1 LAVYRREKAPR
12 KESHQRE
19 GGKGMRPVDYAA
31 FVEKTKQ
38 FVGKP
43 TNEQRSIALYGLVS
57 EIGSLVAAVKK
68 RILSEAGEGPHWDQP
83 NDEIKE
89 ELGDSFWY
97 CYSAAHVMNGGYV
110 DILADNI
117 GALRTEMSGGDDRAH
132 MIAQSLDPANRI
144 AFLEGAAMLKH
155 ESGYTFDDYQRLAYK
170 TARTDGRVL
179 LEVCLALLWQH
190 GAELLRTMLPAN
202 EVALHTNV
210 ANRRAA
216 VILGGIAWHLSAIAS
231 LYHLSLDEV
240 VESNCEKVQFRSVRG
255 TPTTLHDAGRDAK
268 EQFPRQFDVAFV
280 RIGPQ
285 KSRMYFDGKP
295 LGDDLTDNYYEDD
308 GYRFHDAIHL
318 AFIGHL
324 GWSPVVR
331 SLMKRKRKSR
341 DDRVDEV
348 EDGGR
353 AKVVEELVIKAI
365 HTEGDRQAKAAGR
378 CVVGTPTR
386 LFPERTLINFKL
398 LKMLRAYVDGLEVAK
413 NTFWEWE
420 DAIFDG
426 CDMFFQLSNEKQGT
440 VHIDLERHTLSFSP
454 TVCPAVQG
462 ISVGLGMGSGQLSAE
477 ASDAALGPAE
487 REWAKRENRCAETAA
502 AKRAILDALG
512 LDPNSAELWS
522 EIEVRLGAGNVV
534 YVKAAKSVQQ
544 RAWKL
549 KAVDYKI
556 AFSRDADRI
565 TCTATA
571 IADIQDMAT

>member
-1 LAVYRREKAPR
+1 MTTSGLLTRPRARMAVFCLKCASRSSGSTAPNSSAPCCLPPKSR
-12 KESHQRE
+12 CIR
-19 GGKGMRPVDYAA
+19 
-31 FVEKTKQ
+31 T
-38 FVGKP
+38 
-43 TNEQRSIALYGLVS
+43 
-57 EIGSLVAAVKK
+57 SL
-68 RILSEAGEGPHWDQP
+68 S
-83 NDEIKE
+83 
-89 ELGDSFWY
+89 
-97 CYSAAHVMNGGYV
+97 
-110 DILADNI
+110 
-117 GALRTEMSGGDDRAH
+117 
-132 MIAQSLDPANRI
+132 
-144 AFLEGAAMLKH
+144 
-155 ESGYTFDDYQRLAYK
+155 
-170 TARTDGRVL
+170 
-179 LEVCLALLWQH
+179 
-190 GAELLRTMLPAN
+190 
-202 EVALHTNV
+202 
-210 ANRRAA
+210 RRAT

-240 VESNCEKVQFRSVRG
+240 ISSNCQKVQFRSVRG
-255 TPTTLHDAGRDAK
+255 APTPLHDADRDAK

-280 RIGPQ
+280 RIGSQ
-285 KSRMYFDGKP
+285 KSRMYFDGRP

-318 AFIGHL
+318 ALIGHL
-324 GWSPVVR
+324 SWSPVVR
-331 SLMKRKRKSR
+331 GLMNRKRKSR

-398 LKMLRAYVDGLEVAK
+398 LKTLRAYVDGLEVAN

-426 CDMFFQLSNEKQGT
+426 CDMFFRLSNEKQGT
-440 VHIDLERHTLSFSP
+440 VHINLDRRSLSFSP
-454 TVCPAVQG
+454 TVCPGVQG
-462 ISVGLGMGSGQLSAE
+462 ISVGLGMGSAELSTE
-477 ASDAALGPAE
+477 ASDPALGPAE
-487 REWAKRENRCAETAA
+487 REWAMRDNRCAETAA

-522 EIEVRLGAGNVV
+522 EIEVRLGAGNIV
-534 YVKAAKSVQQ
+534 YIKATKSVQQ

-556 AFSRDADRI
+556 AFSRDANRI

-571 IADIQDMAT
+571 IADIRDMAV

>member
-1 LAVYRREKAPR
+1 MKPVY
-12 KESHQRE
+12 
-19 GGKGMRPVDYAA
+19 YAA

-38 FVGKP
+38 FAGKP
-43 TNEQRSIALYGLVS
+43 ADEQRSIALYGLVS

-68 RILSEAGEGPHWDQP
+68 KILSEGGEGPHWDQP

-89 ELGDSFWY
+89 ELGDSLWY
-97 CYSAAHVMNGGYV
+97 CYSAGQVMNGRYV
-110 DILADNI
+110 DILAANI
-117 GALRTEMSGGDDRAH
+117 GTLRTEMSGSDDRAQ
-132 MIAQSLDPANRI
+132 MIGEVLDPAKRK
-144 AFLEGAAMLKH
+144 AFLEGAAAFPTDD
-155 ESGYTFDDYQRLAYK
+155 YTFDEYQGLAYK

-190 GAELLRTMLPAN
+190 GAELLRAMLPAT

-210 ANRRAA
+210 ANRDPTA
-216 VILGGIAWHLSAIAS
+216 ILGGIAWHLSAIAS
-231 LYHLSLDEV
+231 LYHFSLDDV
-240 VESNCEKVQFRSVRG
+240 VSSNCEKVQFRSVRS
-255 TPTTLHDAGRDAK
+255 TPTPLHDADRDAK

-285 KSRMYFDGKP
+285 KSRMYFEGSP
-295 LGDDLTDNYYEDD
+295 LGDDLTDNYYDDD

-331 SLMKRKRKSR
+331 GLMKRKRKSR

-378 CVVGTPTR
+378 CVVGAPTR

-398 LKMLRAYVDGLEVAK
+398 LKTLRAYVDGLEVAK

-426 CDMFFQLSNEKQGT
+426 CDMFFHLSNEKQGT
-440 VHIDLERHTLSFSP
+440 VHIDLDRRTLSFSP
-454 TVCPAVQG
+454 TVCPGVQG
-462 ISVGLGMGSGQLSAE
+462 ISAGLGMGSAE
-477 ASDAALGPAE
+477 LRRETSDAALGVAE
-487 REWAKRENRCAETAA
+487 QEWAMRDKRCAETAA

-512 LDPNSAELWS
+512 LDKNSAELWS
-522 EIEVRLGAGNVV
+522 EIEVRLGTGNVV
-534 YVKAAKSVQQ
+534 YIKAAKSVQQ

-556 AFSRDADRI
+556 AFSRDVNRI
-565 TCTATA
+565 ICTATA
-571 IADIQDMAT
+571 IADIHDMAT

>member
-1 LAVYRREKAPR
+1 LAIHRREKAPR

-19 GGKGMRPVDYAA
+19 SGKRMRPVDYAA

-38 FVGKP
+38 FAGKP
-43 TNEQRSIALYGLVS
+43 ADEQRSIALYGLVS

-68 RILSEAGEGPHWDQP
+68 KILSEGGEGPQWDQP

-97 CYSAAHVMNGGYV
+97 CYSAAQVMNGGYI
-110 DILADNI
+110 DILAENI
-117 GALRTEMSGGDDRAH
+117 AVMRTEIGGSDDRAH
-132 MIAQSLDPANRI
+132 MIEESLDPAKRK
-144 AFLEGAAMLKH
+144 AFLEGAASLPAD
-155 ESGYTFDDYQRLAYK
+155 GYTFDDYQRLAYK

-190 GAELLRTMLPAN
+190 GAELLRAMLPAT
-202 EVALHTNV
+202 EVALHTHV
-210 ANRRAA
+210 ANRRAT
-216 VILGGIAWHLSAIAS
+216 VVLGGVAWHLSAIAS

-240 VESNCEKVQFRSVRG
+240 IASNCQKVQFRSVRG
-255 TPTTLHDAGRDAK
+255 SPTPLHDADRDAK

-285 KSRMYFDGKP
+285 KSRMYFEGRP
-295 LGDDLTDNYYEDD
+295 LGDDLTDNYYDDD

-331 SLMKRKRKSR
+331 GLMKRKRKSR
-341 DDRVDEV
+341 DDKVDEV

-398 LKMLRAYVDGLEVAK
+398 LKTLRAYVDGLEVAN

-426 CDMFFQLSNEKQGT
+426 CDMFFQLSNEKQGA
-440 VHIDLERHTLSFSP
+440 VHIDLDHRSLSFSP
-454 TVCPAVQG
+454 TVCPGVQG
-462 ISVGLGMGSGQLSAE
+462 ISVGLGMGSAELSTE
-477 ASDAALGPAE
+477 ASDPALGLAE
-487 REWAKRENRCAETAA
+487 REWAMRDNRCAETAA

-512 LDPNSAELWS
+512 LDPNAAECWS
-522 EIEVRLGAGNVV
+522 EIEVRLGAGNIV
-534 YVKAAKSVQQ
+534 YIKATKSVQQ

-556 AFSRDADRI
+556 AFSRDVNRI

-571 IADIQDMAT
+571 IADMRDMAT

>member
-1 LAVYRREKAPR
+1 MKPL
-12 KESHQRE
+12 
-19 GGKGMRPVDYAA
+19 DYAA

-38 FVGKP
+38 FAGKP
-43 TNEQRSIALYGLVS
+43 VDEQQSIALYGLVS

-68 RILSEAGEGPHWDQP
+68 KILSEGGEGPHWDQP
-83 NDEIKE
+83 NDEITE

-97 CYSAAHVMNGGYV
+97 CYSAAQVMSGGYV
-110 DILADNI
+110 DILSHNI
-117 GALRTEMSGGDDRAH
+117 TAMRAEIGGTDDRAH
-132 MIAQSLDPANRI
+132 MIERSLDPANRQ
-144 AFLEGAAMLKH
+144 AFLDGAAAFPPAD
-155 ESGYTFDDYQRLAYK
+155 GYTFDDYQRLAYK

-190 GAELLRTMLPAN
+190 GAELMRTVLPAS
-202 EVALHTNV
+202 EAALHTNV
-210 ANRRAA
+210 ANREST
-216 VILGGIAWHLSAIAS
+216 VVLGGIAWHLSAIAS

-240 VESNCEKVQFRSVRG
+240 IASNCRKVQFRSERG
-255 TPTTLHDAGRDAK
+255 PPTPLHDADRDAK
-268 EQFPRQFDVAFV
+268 EQFPRQLDVAFV

-285 KSRMYFDGKP
+285 KSRMYFEGKP

-331 SLMKRKRKSR
+331 GLMKRKRKSR
-341 DDRVDEV
+341 DDKVDEV

-365 HTEGDRQAKAAGR
+365 HSEGDRQAKAAGR

-398 LKMLRAYVDGLEVAK
+398 LKTLRAYVDGLEVAK

-420 DAIFDG
+420 DAIYDG

-440 VHIDLERHTLSFSP
+440 VHIDLDRRTLSFSP
-454 TVCPAVQG
+454 TVCPGVQG
-462 ISVGLGMGSGQLSAE
+462 ISVGLGMGSAELSMH
-477 ASDAALGPAE
+477 ASDPVVGAAE
-487 REWAKRENRCAETAA
+487 REWAMRDNRYAETVA
-502 AKRAILDALG
+502 AKRAVLDALG
-512 LDPNSAELWS
+512 LDQNSTKLWS
-522 EIEVRLGAGNVV
+522 EIDVRLGAGNLV
-534 YVKAAKSVQQ
+534 YVKATKSVQQ

-556 AFSRDADRI
+556 AFSRDTNRV

-571 IADIQDMAT
+571 IADIHDMAT

>member
-1 LAVYRREKAPR
+1 
-12 KESHQRE
+12 
-19 GGKGMRPVDYAA
+19 MRPVDYAT

-38 FVGKP
+38 FAGKP
-43 TNEQRSIALYGLVS
+43 ADEQRSIALYGLVS

-68 RILSEAGEGPHWDQP
+68 RILSEGGEGPHWDQP

-89 ELGDSFWY
+89 ELGDSLWY
-97 CYSAAHVMNGGYV
+97 CYSAAYVMNGGYI

-117 GALRTEMSGGDDRAH
+117 TVMRTEISGSDDRAH
-132 MIAQSLDPANRI
+132 MIEESLDPAKRK
-144 AFLEGAAMLKH
+144 AFLEGAASFPA
-155 ESGYTFDDYQRLAYK
+155 EGYTFDDYQRLAYK

-190 GAELLRTMLPAN
+190 GAELLRAMLPAT
-202 EVALHTNV
+202 EVALHTHV
-210 ANRRAA
+210 ANRRAT

-240 VESNCEKVQFRSVRG
+240 ISSNCQKVQFRSVRG
-255 TPTTLHDAGRDAK
+255 APTPLHDADRDAK

-285 KSRMYFDGKP
+285 KSRMYFEGRS
-295 LGDDLTDNYYEDD
+295 LGDDLTDNYYDDD

-331 SLMKRKRKSR
+331 GLMKRKRKSR

-378 CVVGTPTR
+378 CVIGTPTR

-398 LKMLRAYVDGLEVAK
+398 LKTLRAYVDGLEVAN

-440 VHIDLERHTLSFSP
+440 VHIDLDRRSLSFSP
-454 TVCPAVQG
+454 TVCAGVQG
-462 ISVGLGMGSGQLSAE
+462 ISVGLGMGSAELSTE
-477 ASDAALGPAE
+477 SSDPALGLAE
-487 REWAKRENRCAETAA
+487 REWAMRDNRCAETAG

-512 LDPNSAELWS
+512 LDPNAAELWS
-522 EIEVRLGAGNVV
+522 EIEVRLGAGNIV
-534 YVKAAKSVQQ
+534 YIKVTKSVQQ

-556 AFSRDADRI
+556 AFSRDANRI